1 MKQLLIL
8 RHAQALGTEIGG
20 SDKTRKLSPN
30 GHADAKALGK
40 CMVKDELRP
49 DLVLCSSAVRTR
61 ETLADVL
68 NSYDDLETHFIDQ
81 LYNSDFLTLKQNI
94 HEISDDVQSLMIVAH
109 NPGIH
114 ELAARLAMDDGSSRV
129 ERLLLAYMPAT
140 LTVLTCKIERWS
152 DLVDYSNVVS
162 ALYETSEYNAS
173 DRPTRWM

>member
-30 GHADAKALGK
+30 GIADAKALGK
-40 CMVKDELRP
+40 VMVKDGLQP
-49 DLVLCSSAVRTR
+49 DLVLCSGAVRTR
-61 ETLADVL
+61 ETLAGVL
-68 NSYDDLETHFIDQ
+68 ESYDTLETDFVDP
-81 LYNSDFLTLKQNI
+81 LYNADFLTLKNTI
-94 HEISDDVQSLMIVAH
+94 HDASDDIQSLMIVAH
-109 NPGIH
+109 NPGVH
-114 ELAARLAMDDGSSRV
+114 QLAARLAADDGSSRV

-140 LTVLTCKIERWS
+140 LTVLACDIARWG
-152 DLVDYSNVVS
+152 DLVDYSNTVS